1 MNSAAADA
9 DDGNILTAV
18 EVQANMPPQR
28 QLTVDVLTA
37 CDKVLCN
44 LVEKFADDTAMFDVL
59 KSQDVSHGV
68 LLDLMRNAA
77 STNPSYTPFY
87 QQALALL
94 TPIMEYAKFVQT
106 PNSNSIEQN
115 TQIMRAL
122 EKRINAAFL
131 SLSFNDTSKR

>member
-1 MNSAAADA
+1 MANAAAGA
-9 DDGNILTAV
+9 DDGTILAEV
-18 EVQANMPPQR
+18 EVQTNMPPQR
-28 QLTVDVLTA
+28 QLTVDVLKV
-37 CDKVLCN
+37 CDAVLCD
-44 LVEKFADDTAMFDVL
+44 LTAKFAGDTAMFDVL

-122 EKRINAAFL
+122 AKRINAAFL

>member
-9 DDGNILTAV
+9 DDGNILDGV

-37 CDKVLCN
+37 CDKVLHG
-44 LVEKFADDTAMFDVL
+44 LIEKFADDTAMFDVL
-59 KSQDVSHGV
+59 RSQDVSHGV

-77 STNPSYTPFY
+77 SANPRYTPFY

-94 TPIMEYAKFVQT
+94 GPIMEHAKFVRT
-106 PNSNSIEQN
+106 PNNNSMEQN
-115 TQIMRAL
+115 TQIMRGL
-122 EKRINAAFL
+122 EERIDATFL
-131 SLSFNDTSKR
+131 SLSCNDTSKK